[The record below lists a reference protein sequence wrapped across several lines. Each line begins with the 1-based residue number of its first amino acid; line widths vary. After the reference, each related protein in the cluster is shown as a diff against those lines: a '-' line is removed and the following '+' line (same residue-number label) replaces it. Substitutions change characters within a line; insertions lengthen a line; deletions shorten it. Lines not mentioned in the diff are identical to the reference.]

1 MAYALPLG
9 AALLSVP
16 FYIQLL
22 GAPRYGAFVLILAIS
37 NYASFLDLGFGKAS
51 AYFLAKA
58 PPHAEEKASGEYYFT
73 ALIVCGGISAVVGLL
88 GCMSASWLT
97 DLLPLI
103 DGAPRREMLAS
114 VLFACATV
122 PAMALLTFL
131 TGAYQGLHRFH
142 RLSAILAGGG
152 IATQILP
159 LVACALL
166 SARLDVALAAV
177 FFVRALQV
185 LVLVIALSRI
195 LPWKSGSL
203 ALKPFGQLIDFGRWP
218 ALLNLLSALL
228 NTGDRT
234 VISAVAGPTALA
246 AYSVPFDLTNRLMIV
261 SGSVSNTI
269 FPLLARDEKS
279 ISERVRR
286 TRDAMLGLLT
296 PIVVTVILVLHPFL
310 ELWVGTAIAE
320 RARMVG
326 EIIICGVWLS
336 AMTSLSQSRLLAE
349 KRGRAIAANYAAQMV
364 PFFAGVYYAAQT
376 FGLVGCAIVW
386 SLRSAVDAI
395 VLIWMARDGE
405 GLARPLFIHG
415 GVLLSALAIAASTTT
430 LVYRAVALSILL
442 VISLVAAR
450 RQIALVITR
459 VLSR

>member
-16 FYIQLL
+16 FYIHLL
-22 GAPRYGAFVLILAIS
+22 GAPRYGALVLILAIS

-51 AYFLAKA
+51 AYFLAKV
-58 PPHAEEKASGEYYFT
+58 PPDPTENTSGGYYFT
-73 ALIVCGGISAVVGLL
+73 ALIVCGAISFAVSLL
-88 GCMSASWLT
+88 GCLSASWLT
-97 DLLPLI
+97 DLLPSI
-103 DGAPRREMLAS
+103 HGAPRREMLGS

-131 TGAYQGLHRFH
+131 TGAYQGLHQFH

-152 IATQILP
+152 VATQVLP
-159 LVACALL
+159 LVACVILG
-166 SARLDVALAAV
+166 ARLDIALGAV
-177 FFVRALQV
+177 LVVRALQV
-185 LVLVIALSRI
+185 LVLIIALSRI
-195 LPWKSGSL
+195 LPWQSSYL
-203 ALKPFGQLIDFGRWP
+203 ALQPLRQLIDFGRWP

-234 VISAVAGPTALA
+234 VISGVAGPSALA

-269 FPLLARDEKS
+269 FPLFVRDEKS

-296 PIVVTVILVLHPFL
+296 PIVVTVILLLHPFL
-310 ELWVGTAIAE
+310 ELWVGYAIADK
-320 RARMVG
+320 ARMVG

-336 AMTSLSQSRLLAE
+336 AITSLSHSRLLAE
-349 KRGRAIAANYAAQMV
+349 KRGRAITANYAAQLL
-364 PFFAGVYYAAQT
+364 PFFAGVYFATQF
-376 FGLVGCAIVW
+376 FGLIGCAIVW
-386 SLRSAVDAI
+386 SLRSAIDAI

-405 GLARPLFIHG
+405 GLARPLCVYG
-415 GVLLSALAIAASTTT
+415 GVLLLALTVAGTTTT
-430 LVYRAVALSILL
+430 LTYRAVALAILL
-442 VISLVAAR
+442 AISLFVAR
-450 RQIALVITR
+450 RQIGLVIAR
-459 VLSR
+459 FLSP